1 MAKTKRSTAKK
12 TRRKTPRK
20 SQPQF
25 NFWHQHHWQI
35 IGGLLIMLNFL
46 SLFRL
51 GIIGLWWDDVLQFIS
66 GDFAWLSAIFLMIAG
81 VYCCWQKPALLKQH
95 CRYLGGAGCVYLAL
109 LLADSAWYFH
119 NDTFSYHFAN
129 WGQTLVNNASG
140 DHISVTAT
148 GGLVGNWLYQW
159 THLLVAQFGTYVI
172 VALLFASGLLLFF
185 NISFK
190 QVWQWFKQVG
200 QLLMQ
205 QWQRVRTSWQ
215 DHRQAMLT
223 KQADVQHDDE
233 AVTDEVPTVAETMP
247 NSMAA
252 PLPSAAPTADD
263 LPTPELKEKILPHRS
278 HAEELDEHHAAIKPT
293 PTNAVPHSNQNYQL
307 PPLSLLTK
315 VANADQSQERK
326 LIAFNKQKLKATFD
340 SFKVD
345 VAIKDAVMG
354 PAVTRYEIQPAIGV
368 KVSKIV
374 NLSDDLALAL
384 AAKDLRIEAPIPGK
398 SLIGIE
404 VPNRTVAMVGF
415 RDVMAPQYFH
425 QDRPLEV
432 PLGRDIEGNVITC
445 DLSKMPHLLIAGAT
459 GSGKS
464 VMINDM
470 ITALLM
476 RNRPEAVK
484 LMLIDPKMVELNAY
498 NDVPHLLTP
507 VVTDSRKAADALN
520 KAVKEMERRYNV
532 FAKTGVH
539 KMQEYNQKVAN
550 DPSLGEPM
558 PYIVIVV
565 DELADLMMVAGN
577 EVESAI
583 IRLAQMA
590 RAAGMHMI
598 IATQRPSVDVITGL
612 IKANIPSRI
621 AFAVSSSID
630 ARTILDTSG
639 AEKLLGR
646 GDMLYK
652 PMDVSKPVRVQ
663 GAYIATQD
671 VVNVV
676 DFIKQEQTAVYD
688 DNMMP
693 TAAPAAD
700 DEQSSTDELYPEA
713 VAFVAQKKAASVSM
727 LQRRFRIG
735 YNRAARLVDEMEAQG
750 IVGPMMGSKPRQVF
764 LDKIKTNEQEEQ

>member
-1 MAKTKRSTAKK
+1 MAKTKRQKK
-12 TRRKTPRK
+12 TTKRRKVTK
-20 SQPQF
+20 KLQSH
-25 NFWHQHHWQI
+25 FWHQYHWQI
-35 IGGLLIMLNFL
+35 IGGLLIVLNFL
-46 SLFRL
+46 SLFKL
-51 GIIGLWWDDVLQFIS
+51 GIIGLWWHNVLQFIS
-66 GDFAWLSAIFLMIAG
+66 GDFAWLSAIILIGMGI
-81 VYCCWQKPALLKQH
+81 YCCWHRDDFLKHYQRHLSGGLLI
-95 CRYLGGAGCVYLAL
+95 YVGL

-119 NDTFSYHFAN
+119 NDTFSYHFTN

-140 DHISVTAT
+140 DQISMMSA
-148 GGLVGNWLYQW
+148 GGLVGNFLYKW
-159 THLLVAQFGTYVI
+159 THLLVAQLGTYLI
-172 VALLFASGLLLFF
+172 VLLLIVSGLLLLF
-185 NISFK
+185 NVSFK
-190 QVWQWFKQVG
+190 QVKQFIGYYG
-200 QLLMQ
+200 QLLLNKVHALRTTWQ
-205 QWQRVRTSWQ
+205 Q
-215 DHRQAMLT
+215 RQAT
-223 KQADVQHDDE
+223 ITHDHDDV
-233 AVTDEVPTVAETMP
+233 ADET
-247 NSMAA
+247 
-252 PLPSAAPTADD
+252 APTSVTPVMPEPTPITKPESVVAD

-278 HAEELDEHHAAIKPT
+278 HAEELDENNVEVKS
-293 PTNAVPHSNQNYQL
+293 NKVLVPHNNQHYQL

-315 VANADQSQERK
+315 IGNTDQSQERK

-345 VAIKDAVMG
+345 VTVKDAVMG

-404 VPNRTVAMVGF
+404 VPNHTVAMVGF
-415 RDVMAPQYFH
+415 RDVMAPQFFH

-470 ITALLM
+470 ITSLLM

-484 LMLIDPKMVELNAY
+484 MMLIDPKMVELNAY

-539 KMQEYNQKVAN
+539 KMQEYNQKVAR
-550 DPSLGEPM
+550 DPSLGTPM

-652 PMDVSKPVRVQ
+652 PMDASKPVRVQ
-663 GAYIATQD
+663 GAYITTQD
-671 VVNVV
+671 VINVV

-688 DNMMP
+688 EAMMP
-693 TAAPAAD
+693 SATPTQD
-700 DEQSSTDELYPEA
+700 KEQSSTDELYPEA

>member
-1 MAKTKRSTAKK
+1 MAQTKRKRQTKKRQTTKK
-12 TRRKTPRK
+12 TTHH
-20 SQPQF
+20 
-25 NFWHQHHWQI
+25 HQHYFWQRHKWHVLGGVLI
-35 IGGLLIMLNFL
+35 VFNLLGLLK
-46 SLFRL
+46 L
-51 GIIGLWWDDVLQFIS
+51 GVLGLWWNNILAIIS
-66 GDFAWLSAIFLMIAG
+66 GDFAWLSELILL
-81 VYCCWQKPALLKQH
+81 ALGLYLCLDRPSFPRRAH
-95 CRYLGGAGCVYLAL
+95 VLGGSALIYLAL
-109 LLADSAWYFH
+109 LLADSAWFFR
-119 NDTFSYHFAN
+119 NDTFNYHFGTS
-129 WGQTLVNNASG
+129 WQTLINNGSG
-140 DHISVTAT
+140 TPISTAAG
-148 GGLVGNWLYQW
+148 GGLLGTFMYGW
-159 THLLVAQFGTYVI
+159 THFLVSQFGTY
-172 VALLFASGLLLFF
+172 LLVGLLLISGLFLLANITF
-185 NISFK
+185 NQAK
-190 QVWQWFKQVG
+190 QWVIMRYQQIKHWY
-200 QLLMQ
+200 Q
-205 QWQRVRTSWQ
+205 QWHQRK
-215 DHRQAMLT
+215 LT
-223 KQADVQHDDE
+223 PPDE
-233 AVTDEVPTVAETMP
+233 LTTVATPLPDEVTSASPTSTAT
-247 NSMAA
+247 SLASTA
-252 PLPSAAPTADD
+252 PVVPTSSAD
-263 LPTPELKEKILPHRS
+263 LPTPELKENILPHRS
-278 HAEELDEHHAAIKPT
+278 HAEELDAANLVTT
-293 PTNAVPHSNQNYQL
+293 PTHSATVPHNNQHYQL

-315 VANADQSQERK
+315 ITNADRSNERQV
-326 LIAFNKQKLKATFD
+326 IAANKQKLKATFD

-345 VAIKDAVMG
+345 VSVKNAVMG

-368 KVSKIV
+368 KVSKII
-374 NLSDDLALAL
+374 NLTDDLALAL

-404 VPNRTVAMVGF
+404 VPNQNVATVSF
-415 RDVMAPQYFH
+415 RAVMAPQYFH
-425 QDRPLEV
+425 ADKPLEV
-432 PLGRDIEGNVITC
+432 PLGQDIEGNVITC
-445 DLSKMPHLLIAGAT
+445 DLSAMPHLLIAGAT

-470 ITALLM
+470 ITSLLM

-484 LMLIDPKMVELNAY
+484 LMLIDPKMVELSAY

-507 VVTDSRKAADALN
+507 VVTDSRKAANALN
-520 KAVKEMERRYNV
+520 KAVKEMERRYNL
-532 FAKTGVH
+532 FAQTGVH
-539 KMQEYNQKVAN
+539 KMQEYNQKVAQ
-550 DPSLGEPM
+550 DPSLGEPL

-652 PMDVSKPVRVQ
+652 PMNASKPMRVQ

-671 VVNVV
+671 VLNVV

-688 DNMMP
+688 DTMLP
-693 TAAPAAD
+693 TAPD
-700 DEQSSTDELYPEA
+700 DDHDTQQSEDALYPEA

-735 YNRAARLVDEMEAQG
+735 YNRAARLVDEMEANG

-764 LDKIKTNEQEEQ
+764 LDKINNLNNQEGKQHD

>member
-1 MAKTKRSTAKK
+1 MAKTKRKKK
-12 TRRKTPRK
+12 TTKRRQVTKQ
-20 SQPQF
+20 SQLH
-25 NFWHQHHWQI
+25 FWHQYHWQI
-35 IGGLLIMLNFL
+35 IGGLLIVLNFL
-46 SLFRL
+46 SLFKL
-51 GIIGLWWDDVLQFIS
+51 GIIGLWWHNVLQFIS
-66 GDFAWLSAIFLMIAG
+66 GDFAWLSAIILIG
-81 VYCCWQKPALLKQH
+81 VGIYCCWQRIDFLKHYQRHLSGGLLV
-95 CRYLGGAGCVYLAL
+95 YLGL

-119 NDTFSYHFAN
+119 NDTFSYHFAD

-140 DHISVTAT
+140 DQISVMSA
-148 GGLVGNWLYQW
+148 GGLVGNFLYKW
-159 THLLVAQFGTYVI
+159 THLLVAQFGTYLI
-172 VALLFASGLLLFF
+172 VLLLIVNGLLLLF
-185 NISFK
+185 NVNFK
-190 QVWQWFKQVG
+190 QIKHFIGYYG
-200 QLLMQ
+200 QLL
-205 QWQRVRTSWQ
+205 VNKIHTLRTTWKQ
-215 DHRQAMLT
+215 RQATLT
-223 KQADVQHDDE
+223 HDHDDV
-233 AVTDEVPTVAETMP
+233 ADET
-247 NSMAA
+247 
-252 PLPSAAPTADD
+252 APTSVTPVMPEPTSTPKPEPVVAD

-278 HAEELDEHHAAIKPT
+278 HAEELDENNVEVKP
-293 PTNAVPHSNQNYQL
+293 NKVLVPHNNQHYQL

-315 VANADQSQERK
+315 VGNTDQSQERK

-345 VAIKDAVMG
+345 VTVKDAVMG

-415 RDVMAPQYFH
+415 RNVMAPQFFH

-470 ITALLM
+470 ITSLLM

-484 LMLIDPKMVELNAY
+484 MMLIDPKMVELNAY

-532 FAKTGVH
+532 FAKNGVH
-539 KMQEYNQKVAN
+539 KMQEYNQKVAR
-550 DPSLGEPM
+550 DPSLGVPM

-652 PMDVSKPVRVQ
+652 PMDASKPVRVQ
-663 GAYIATQD
+663 GAYITTQD
-671 VVNVV
+671 VINVV

-688 DNMMP
+688 EAMMP
-693 TAAPAAD
+693 SATPTQD
-700 DEQSSTDELYPEA
+700 KEQSSTDELYPEA

-735 YNRAARLVDEMEAQG
+735 YNRAARLVDEMEVQG